1 MQPSGFDENVHTTFA
16 VWDPSEGQPKVLAS
30 GTHAELIE
38 TCPEYVQIYDSQR
51 STRHY
56 ESVHAQ

>member
-1 MQPSGFDENVHTTFA
+1 M
-16 VWDPSEGQPKVLAS
+16 EGEVLAS
-30 GTHAELIE
+30 GTHLQLLE

-56 ESVHAQ
+56 ESVHAE